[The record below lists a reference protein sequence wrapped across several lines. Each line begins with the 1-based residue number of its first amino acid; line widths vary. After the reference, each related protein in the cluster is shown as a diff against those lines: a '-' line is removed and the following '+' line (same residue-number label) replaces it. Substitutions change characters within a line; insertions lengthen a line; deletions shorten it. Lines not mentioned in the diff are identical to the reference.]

1 MEAIFRDAK
10 EKVIS
15 INGCAIKVDESTDIS
30 CDDVKGCEVLSVIAS
45 NSSKSAKN
53 NRKPE
58 TYLSGDKSCFKS
70 AISSAFN
77 EGEKSDLKD
86 QDENFN
92 SKTSSEGFDSDWEFK
107 QDTVK
112 IGKEQLFLSLS
123 THNGKLLSFSDNDQK
138 HGKSIPHIVQTK
150 GTYKTRGIRNMEVSD
165 NK

>member
-15 INGCAIKVDESTDIS
+15 INGCAIKVDERTDIS

-53 NRKPE
+53 NRNPE
-58 TYLSGDKSCFKS
+58 TYLKGDKNCFKS
-70 AISSAFN
+70 PISSAFN
-77 EGEKSDLKD
+77 ENEKSDPKD
-86 QDENFN
+86 QDKHFN

-150 GTYKTRGIRNMEVSD
+150 GTYKTRKIRNTEVSD